1 MSVAALIEAVVDK
14 RPTDAADV
22 FTDLIH
28 ARVIEAIDARRVAV
42 AESLLTGED
51 PGDIDFDTFVWPDDD
66 DDDLPLEF
74 ELDDE
79 DAEVFVEW
87 LNSIAGDSELIEKV
101 LWTDRTGAETEQDA
115 KENLPRDHPV
125 NKAIRQN
132 GGAKYGSAGRHHDAE
147 EGDHDGVHVELKN
160 GRHMSAIV
168 HHRSNGPPI
177 VKVKIHDTEQEARSH
192 ISDHIDHIHE
202 GVDESSQGARN
213 IGSMRPASRFRAAG
227 AGKKPRKDF
236 DRHKREIQEEG
247 RKPFLELSESLK
259 DDEVHDGYHVVNHD
273 FKLTHKAPF
282 KDSKSAIRHADALET
297 KSGRTHVVFH
307 VKGGKIQKQ
316 WHFTDRAQGFEPHTD
331 YKGED
336 FRHYGHVNEETIDEV
351 SKGLLGRY
359 VKKAS
364 GDISSREISQHVY
377 KPGNKA
383 EWDHWRKFSTKTRRR
398 KDGLET
404 AVDRLTREGVEPIQ
418 EVSKGLLGR
427 YIKAGSGDIVDR
439 VRDADDHAKYDHPTS
454 VKASRYQFNRALKR
468 QKHVDKA
475 IDRLTK
481 EELESIDEI
490 SSAAKKRY
498 LAGVDNPDNRGSV
511 HSLVDIAATRDNR
524 GLSGARHWKKYE
536 RRANIA
542 NKVEAGLKETA
553 EPIQE
558 LSKKTLGRYIHLA
571 SIQKSGD
578 AESVGFE
585 NGVGYSG
592 HHPDRAYQDKANKR
606 HVKRSLGIQNATNKL
621 VGSDPWSR

>member
-1 MSVAALIEAVVDK
+1 
-14 RPTDAADV
+14 
-22 FTDLIH
+22 
-28 ARVIEAIDARRVAV
+28 
-42 AESLLTGED
+42 
-51 PGDIDFDTFVWPDDD
+51 
-66 DDDLPLEF
+66 
-74 ELDDE
+74 
-79 DAEVFVEW
+79 
-87 LNSIAGDSELIEKV
+87 
-101 LWTDRTGAETEQDA
+101 
-115 KENLPRDHPV
+115 
-125 NKAIRQN
+125 
-132 GGAKYGSAGRHHDAE
+132 
-147 EGDHDGVHVELKN
+147 
-160 GRHMSAIV
+160 
-168 HHRSNGPPI
+168 
-177 VKVKIHDTEQEARSH
+177 
-192 ISDHIDHIHE
+192 
-202 GVDESSQGARN
+202 
-213 IGSMRPASRFRAAG
+213 
-227 AGKKPRKDF
+227 
-236 DRHKREIQEEG
+236 
-247 RKPFLELSESLK
+247 LELSESLK

-404 AVDRLTREGVEPIQ
+404 AVDRLT
-418 EVSKGLLGR
+418 
-427 YIKAGSGDIVDR
+427 
-439 VRDADDHAKYDHPTS
+439 
-454 VKASRYQFNRALKR
+454 
-468 QKHVDKA
+468 
-475 IDRLTK
+475 K